1 MVKMWVLVI
10 ITALALVLLPSAH
23 AGIGYGSTTAEYPT
37 DSITYWAVNGESSAY
52 NYTTFIANSVPG
64 VWTDPT
70 TIELNETYDMNWGHC
85 PSNSC
90 KSFEAKFNWSEI
102 PLGIHTGDINH
113 GPYVCLEHC
122 SGMSCVDECAKL
134 TIFSKPRINLNM
146 SAEDQNILQ
155 ETNFT
160 ITLANPTAGNIIA
173 NTTAK
178 IMLNGNEVRTFDFGS
193 TDMAPHS
200 TQNLVQNWTPDK
212 AGPYKVD
219 ANIIFYSADYN
230 NSEQFSN
237 SSEIDVNEGSPTT
250 SQIINIEDLPDTS
263 SKDFTITVTNP
274 TGFDFTTN
282 LTAKAIY
289 GANTNWSDTQS
300 VQLDPLSEKNVTFT
314 WKPDFRGPFDI
325 KSEDDYS
332 STATTIDVGKPDV
345 DLSFNIEYGLI
356 HDGLEGFFVNAYVK
370 NPTGFKFTATNADFQ
385 LYLDDNGSR
394 TGVSNNDFGDLSIG
408 AFETK
413 SEYVVIPY
421 HEYSDRAD
429 VDVGQSTSGSVGSQG
444 TALQS
449 SDANSIMPGNSGV
462 NAQLVPKGVLKA
474 ELKAYGKKLT
484 KDISGNLFV
493 LDVRGIAAPDKNRGL
508 FEKQSAKESAPEV
521 TKSNVNDNSMPSLKP
536 GTTIIVV
543 NNNSTVQKPLV
554 LSTPANNPAL
564 ATRS

>member
-325 KSEDDYS
+325 KSEDDYN
-332 STATTIDVGKPDV
+332 STSTTINVGKPDV
-345 DLSFNIEYGLI
+345 DLSFTIEYGLI
-356 HDGLEGFFVNAYVK
+356 HDGLEGFFVNAYVE

-444 TALQS
+444 
-449 SDANSIMPGNSGV
+449 NSMIVSAKLN
-462 NAQLVPKGVLKA
+462 PKGALKA
-474 ELKAYGKKLT
+474 DLKAYGKTLT
-484 KDISGNLFV
+484 KDIGSDPYVLMANGIAVPNNTLKLPGREDAVSPAPKQESKPGSGMPLPDAGNL
-493 LDVRGIAAPDKNRGL
+493 
-508 FEKQSAKESAPEV
+508 Q
-521 TKSNVNDNSMPSLKP
+521 
-536 GTTIIVV
+536 VV
-543 NNNSTVQKPLV
+543 NAGNLQITDTQTTVVLNNTVTV
-554 LSTPANNPAL
+554 RINAL
-564 ATRS
+564 QPQNSFVSR